1 VQHVPEEALQA
12 MYADAA
18 DSMQQSFAGLM
29 LYDALGDA
37 IDVRCPMQTWPVQ
50 PLTSVRV
57 YLQALMAGAA

>member
-1 VQHVPEEALQA
+1 
-12 MYADAA
+12 
-18 DSMQQSFAGLM
+18 M

-37 IDVRCPMQTWPVQ
+37 IDVRGPMQTWPVQ